1 MKVMMTLMLL
11 LLFLPPTAEAAI
23 RDTLIIRLNELI
35 DDAGNNKMSAAN
47 KVLFLNT
54 VGREYG
60 ARGAYMKRDTII
72 MVANQELYSLNTDFA
87 GTIRSAYKKLGQER
101 TVLPVMSREE
111 VDFAPT
117 VEYGVV
123 EYIYF
128 EMDSSAQ
135 MGVHNLPLNT
145 DTIIIQYFAFPE
157 EMNAGSDEW
166 PLSDQYE
173 NAALYECAS
182 QILSTIPTAQAQSM
196 SQNHGA
202 RAEMLF
208 NRVRRPTIPTAEVGA
223 QP

>member
-11 LLFLPPTAEAAI
+11 LFSIGTAEAAR

-47 KVLFLNT
+47 KILFLNT
-54 VGREYG
+54 VGRQYG

-87 GTIRSAYKKLGQER
+87 GTIHSAYRKLGQDR
-101 TVLPVMSREE
+101 TILPVMSRME
-111 VDFAPT
+111 VDFAPN

-123 EYIYF
+123 EYVFY

-145 DTIIIQYFAFPE
+145 DTVILQYFAYPE
-157 EMNAGSDEW
+157 EMNADGDEW

-182 QILSTIPTAQAQSM
+182 QILSTIPTAQAQGM
-196 SQNHGA
+196 SDRHAA
-202 RAEMLF
+202 RAETLF

-223 QP
+223 KP